1 VSEVVVRG
9 EMTTGGELLAAYVE
23 STSVQREAIVE
34 HCRHSL
40 AEYKLP
46 QRIIIRAKLPRSSAG
61 KVAAA
66 RLTDEPP
73 TR

>member
-1 VSEVVVRG
+1 
-9 EMTTGGELLAAYVE
+9 
-23 STSVQREAIVE
+23 VQREAIVE